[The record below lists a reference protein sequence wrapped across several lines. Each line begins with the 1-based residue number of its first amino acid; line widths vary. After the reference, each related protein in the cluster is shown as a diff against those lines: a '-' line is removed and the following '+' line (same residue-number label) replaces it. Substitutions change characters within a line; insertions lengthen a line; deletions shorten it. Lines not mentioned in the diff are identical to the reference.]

1 MTKGDWVEKVRWALD
16 EGVRPKDMANLL
28 GVSVT
33 TVNHWTMGKCAPH
46 ATMRQAAA
54 KLVDLLVN
62 PEP

>member
-1 MTKGDWVEKVRWALD
+1 
-16 EGVRPKDMANLL
+16 MANLL